1 MKALFVGG
9 TGTISTAVSKK
20 ALEEGWDL
28 YLLNRGSRNNI
39 FSGRVK
45 EIICDITDEEDA
57 KKKLAGLSFDV
68 VVEFTARS
76 LQQVQRDYRIFKDK
90 TGQYIFISSASA
102 YQTPPAHY
110 LITESTP
117 LYNPFWE
124 YSRNKIAGEEF
135 LLRVYREEGFP
146 VTIVRPSHTYDE
158 RKVPFG
164 ISGTKG
170 SWPVL
175 KRMMDGKQVI
185 IHGDG
190 TALWVMTHNSDFAK
204 GFVGLMGNSHAIGEA
219 VHITSDEVLTWNQI
233 YRIIAD
239 ILGVPLKPVYV
250 STDFLD
256 KVSNYDFYGSML
268 GDRSVSVVFD
278 NSKIKRLVPG
288 FCATKRFDQGIR
300 ETIEYI
306 KVHKEWQFEEPEFD
320 LWCDRVIAVRGKAI
334 MELKNGQ

>member
-1 MKALFVGG
+1 MKALFIGG

-39 FSGRVK
+39 FSGKVK

-68 VVEFTARS
+68 VAEFTARS
-76 LQQVQRDYRIFKDK
+76 LQQVQKDYRIFKGK
-90 TGQYIFISSASA
+90 TKQYIFISSASA

-135 LLRVYREEGFP
+135 LLKVYREEGFP
-146 VTIVRPSHTYDE
+146 ITIVRPSHTYDE

-190 TALWVMTHNSDFAK
+190 AALWVMTHNSDFAK
-204 GFVGLMGNSHAIGEA
+204 GFAGLMGNSHAIGEA

-233 YRIIAD
+233 YQIIAD

-256 KVSNYDFYGSML
+256 KVSNYDFYGSMS

-306 KVHKEWQFEEPEFD
+306 KAHKEWQFEDPEFD
-320 LWCDRVIAVRGKAI
+320 AWCDRVIAAREKVI
-334 MELKNGQ
+334 MELKNR

>member
-1 MKALFVGG
+1 MKALFIGG

-20 ALEEGWDL
+20 ALEDGWDL

-39 FSGRVK
+39 FSGKVK
-45 EIICDITDEEDA
+45 EITCDITDEEDA

-68 VVEFTARS
+68 VAEFTARS
-76 LQQVQRDYRIFKDK
+76 PQQVQKDYRIFKDK
-90 TGQYIFISSASA
+90 TKQYIFISSASA

-135 LLRVYREEGFP
+135 LLKVYREEGFP
-146 VTIVRPSHTYDE
+146 ITIVRPSHTYDE

-256 KVSNYDFYGSML
+256 KVSNYDFYGSMF

-306 KVHKEWQFEEPEFD
+306 KAHKEWQFEDLEFD
-320 LWCDRVIAVRGKAI
+320 AWCDRVIAVREKAI
-334 MELKNGQ
+334 MELKNK